1 MFEPLPSRPSWD
13 HLFETALG
21 QDGLFTA
28 AQAAAAGYSPQLL
41 VHYIRIG
48 RVVRIRRG
56 VYRVVHFPVAEH
68 EELTS
73 TWLWSAKAGVFSH
86 QTALALHGLSDVLPA
101 KLHLTLPLDWG
112 RRRLRVPEG
121 VVVHHADIP
130 PEDRTWFGP
139 VPITTPRRT
148 LTDCAHAEF
157 SPELLLQAARQALR
171 RGLVGK
177 DELSEV
183 EEALRPFGGLA
194 T

>member
-1 MFEPLPSRPSWD
+1 M
-13 HLFETALG
+13 
-21 QDGLFTA
+21 
-28 AQAAAAGYSPQLL
+28 
-41 VHYIRIG
+41 
-48 RVVRIRRG
+48 
-56 VYRVVHFPVAEH
+56 
-68 EELTS
+68 
-73 TWLWSAKAGVFSH
+73 
-86 QTALALHGLSDVLPA
+86 
-101 KLHLTLPLDWG
+101 
-112 RRRLRVPEG
+112 
-121 VVVHHADIP
+121 HHADIP

>member
-1 MFEPLPSRPSWD
+1 MPEPLPSRPNWD

-73 TWLWSAKAGVFSH
+73 IWLWSAKAALPPGRLLDSPEPDEGVDAGSHRRLGQLSHGRCLLDRDEGVFL
-86 QTALALHGLSDVLPA
+86 QRAKALQERAAWRHG
-101 KLHLTLPLDWG
+101 
-112 RRRLRVPEG
+112 
-121 VVVHHADIP
+121 
-130 PEDRTWFGP
+130 F
-139 VPITTPRRT
+139 
-148 LTDCAHAEF
+148 
-157 SPELLLQAARQALR
+157 
-171 RGLVGK
+171 
-177 DELSEV
+177 
-183 EEALRPFGGLA
+183 
-194 T
+194 